1 MRVMVFLLY
10 APICLVALRLLIP
23 RLSRASRILAIAALS
38 AQIVIL
44 VVALEDTPR
53 WELKGWLWHLDQES
67 SIPNTFA
74 SAQLALVS
82 GTALATAIL
91 ASGRNTL
98 NRLYLVGLS
107 LLFLYLAWDEYFALH
122 ERNLDWKQQYLALGA
137 IVVIAT
143 VIVRLRSQQH
153 TDLWLGVFLAGLA
166 ISGVGAMV
174 FKLLPLTCD
183 GIAWL
188 RIQGCLQYDFIEEAA
203 EFIGIWLILVAALG
217 DLTDAAPKQRRLVP
231 FFLFT
236 LPILWTILLTRDAWL
251 PRLELRFRAK
261 PATIAFESDLRLL
274 GYQVKRDEESVEL
287 WLYPS
292 AWRSH
297 YSKLGFSLHLVD
309 QASGKSI
316 ASQER
321 HTRSQQRLLLAPSFA
336 HIYRKQMAVEIPP
349 ETPTNRAYWIV
360 LSLWREEGGAFTSQ
374 KVLDSDHQLL
384 SETQVILGEFALPA
398 ASSAVSAAP
407 LALFDGS
414 FTLGAVD
421 LPPSARLGETLNI
434 SFSWRAGAAGL
445 NDYAQFLHLGHVDSG
460 EWWVY
465 DQQPLGPRLPT
476 RLWYSGLAD
485 SETWAAPLPADLAS
499 GEYAVFTGLYRLS
512 DQERVPVKDKDGLRF
527 VDARVP
533 LGYLTLE

>member
-91 ASGRNTL
+91 ASGRNAL

-143 VIVRLRSQQH
+143 VIVRLRSRQH

-166 ISGVGAMV
+166 ISGVGAMA

-183 GIAWL
+183 GLGWL

-236 LPILWTILLTRDAWL
+236 LPILWTIPLTRDAWL

-360 LSLWREEGGAFTSQ
+360 LSLWREESGAFTSR
-374 KVLDSDHQLL
+374 K
-384 SETQVILGEFALPA
+384 
-398 ASSAVSAAP
+398 SSIAI
-407 LALFDGS
+407 
-414 FTLGAVD
+414 
-421 LPPSARLGETLNI
+421 I
-434 SFSWRAGAAGL
+434 SC
-445 NDYAQFLHLGHVDSG
+445 
-460 EWWVY
+460 
-465 DQQPLGPRLPT
+465 
-476 RLWYSGLAD
+476 
-485 SETWAAPLPADLAS
+485 
-499 GEYAVFTGLYRLS
+499 
-512 DQERVPVKDKDGLRF
+512 
-527 VDARVP
+527 
-533 LGYLTLE
+533 